1 MPSAACAL
9 LLCLQPVLCLTSC
22 GVEGKACSLLARCC
36 DGLACEQ
43 GDSAEESTCRRTG
56 QAPSREENKERLKEF
71 YAPLHPD
78 EDELETVLERTLGNW
93 EGREELMCAA
103 WHVWMLLLRR

>member
-1 MPSAACAL
+1 MNY
-9 LLCLQPVLCLTSC
+9 QTV
-22 GVEGKACSLLARCC
+22 
-36 DGLACEQ
+36 D
-43 GDSAEESTCRRTG
+43 
-56 QAPSREENKERLKEF
+56 KERLKEF